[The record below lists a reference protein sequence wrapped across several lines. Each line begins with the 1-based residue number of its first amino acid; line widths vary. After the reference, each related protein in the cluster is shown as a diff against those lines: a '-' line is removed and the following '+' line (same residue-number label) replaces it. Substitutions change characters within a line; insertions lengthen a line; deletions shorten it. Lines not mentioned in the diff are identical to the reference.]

1 MSHCEKLSK
10 IIIKKNKMF
19 KVKSVTRPFFGVALA
34 LMLSACSILA
44 TDHNSCDLKV
54 LSLQIP
60 KQSEDAITGHLESVN
75 ALQSSQEKLNQL
87 IPSVVKQIS
96 NQQDVDTFKQNVETL
111 NAGIDVINKN
121 KKNLNHIYDM
131 YIAVAETIPGIQA
144 EYNLMVDLMARNNY
158 PSAQVVLAKNQVF
171 IAERILR
178 SMSSL
183 INTKDYNTANAEDF
197 GADVETFATYVKAQ
211 LEGNPELG
219 VARVNDPELR
229 SSLESI
235 QSEVEEVLLPASV
248 DIRKISREV
257 IEVSKALKDIKVKS
271 NEIFDQLNKL
281 K

>member
-1 MSHCEKLSK
+1 MNHGENLSK

-19 KVKSVTRPFFGVALA
+19 SVKSITRPLFGVALA
-34 LMLSACSILA
+34 LMLSACSTLA

-60 KQSEDAITGHLESVN
+60 KQSEDAITGHLESGN

-87 IPSVVKQIS
+87 VPSVVKQIS
-96 NQQDVDTFKQNVETL
+96 NQQDVDTFNQNVEIL

-131 YIAVAETIPGIQA
+131 YIAVAEAIPGIQA
-144 EYNLMVDLMARNNY
+144 EYNLMVDQMARNNY

-178 SMSSL
+178 SMSGL
-183 INTKDYNTANAEDF
+183 INTKDYYTENAEDF
-197 GADVETFATYVKAQ
+197 NADVETFATYVKAQ

-248 DIRKISREV
+248 DIRKISREI
-257 IEVSKALKDIKVKS
+257 IEVSKALKNIKVKS